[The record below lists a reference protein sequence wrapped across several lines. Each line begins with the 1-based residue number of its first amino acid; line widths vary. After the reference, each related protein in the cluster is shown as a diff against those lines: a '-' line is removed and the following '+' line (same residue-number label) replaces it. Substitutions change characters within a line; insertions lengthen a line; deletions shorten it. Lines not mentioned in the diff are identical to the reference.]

1 MRGEQVLAGD
11 NLAEEHMIRAAAD
24 QQRVH
29 LFLEVHIV
37 DGLGGG
43 NNSF

>member
-1 MRGEQVLAGD
+1 VRGEQVLAGD
-11 NLAEEHMIRAAAD
+11 NLAEEDVIRAAAD
-24 QQRVH
+24 QQRMH

-43 NNSF
+43 DNAF